1 MDTEHVADRHKV
13 PSVIGEPTNS
23 DQEIPTAVTVK
34 RTNTSSGARV
44 STLIKQK
51 CIEDFDEVAES
62 RSTLI
67 PEPKVKRVKKEVPD
81 CELVSVQQVRPQNLE
96 DGDFKI
102 EPDWFLVGS
111 TSVSAVSTSKGMK
124 LLDNEIVHLSF
135 PSSNSSYK
143 TQWIVRFSTKRSGEI
158 GRFPMEW
165 AKCVVPLVNSGKV
178 KVLGRFMGV
187 PKFLSMMQEII
198 LSVSFYVHHSIS
210 AAVEVSSC
218 KREDSYPFLT
228 LFKLLK
234 LQPYQKCDLDE
245 AVKQRKGSQQ
255 YTLEN
260 RDEEATSESS
270 LNNVGG
276 AADACNLK
284 EKEPPSTLKFNLRPY
299 QKQALHWMS
308 EFEKGID
315 VEKSAP
321 TLHPCWEA
329 YRICDERASFI
340 YVNMFS
346 GEATTHLPTATETPR
361 GGILADAMGL
371 GKTEM
376 TIALILARPRRG
388 NSDSIEITKKR
399 KIDPDTVTT
408 LKPKG
413 GTLVV
418 CPSVLKWKDALK
430 THSESESISTLVHVW
445 RTISPVVISEQ
456 DVVLTDYDFLI
467 DDYYTYGENSVLHQV
482 DWYRVVLDEADT
494 LGSSRAKK
502 AAKVASML
510 SSLCRWWLTGTP
522 LKIDLEDIYSLLCFL
537 HVEPWSY
544 WACWKKLIQT
554 PYEHGDPRGLR
565 LIKDILRPLMLRRT
579 KKAKEKDGSP
589 ILILP
594 PDIETIECHQSE
606 AEQEFYDAL
615 FKRSKVLFDQFVA
628 QGKVLHN
635 YENALGLLLCLRQCC
650 NHPFFVSSQHDSQNF
665 ADLDKPARRFL
676 ETHHDS
682 PSSDQILPTQL
693 HVGEVVE
700 RICRVGNTVCPICL
714 DCTYD
719 PVLTPCGHKMCREC
733 LFSRWE
739 RQRWALGRFG
749 INQCQVC
756 WDWMDKTELKTCTL
770 ENCFQVG
777 VEENWKESSKVS
789 KLLDIL
795 EQILQSGSDEK
806 CIIFSQWTS
815 FLDLLEISMKRR
827 NIVFQRIDGNLSED
841 KRDRILKDF
850 SLYRTKDKQDP
861 WWNPAAEEKIL
872 MRIIRSRQ
880 HPTVVRRFIVK
891 DTVEERMQQL
901 QSRKQ
906 QMSVEVVPVEKDRS
920 ARIEDLKMI
929 FR

>member
-1 MDTEHVADRHKV
+1 MDTEHVADHHKV
-13 PSVIGEPTNS
+13 PSVIGEAINS
-23 DQEIPTAVTVK
+23 GHEIPMAVTVK
-34 RTNTSSGARV
+34 RTNTSSGTRI
-44 STLIKQK
+44 STLIKQE
-51 CIEDFDEVAES
+51 CIEDFDEVVES
-62 RSTLI
+62 RRTLI
-67 PEPKVKRVKKEVPD
+67 PEPKAKRVKKEVPD

-96 DGDFKI
+96 DGDFNI
-102 EPDWFLVGS
+102 EPDWYLAGS
-111 TSVSAVSTSKGMK
+111 TLVSAVSTSKGMK

-178 KVLGRFMGV
+178 KVLGRFMGA
-187 PKFLSMMQEII
+187 PKFLSMMQDII

-234 LQPYQKCDLDE
+234 LQPYQK
-245 AVKQRKGSQQ
+245 
-255 YTLEN
+255 
-260 RDEEATSESS
+260 
-270 LNNVGG
+270 
-276 AADACNLK
+276 

-308 EFEKGID
+308 ELERGID

-346 GEATTHLPTATETPR
+346 GEATTHLPTATQTPR

-371 GKTEM
+371 GKTVM

-388 NSDSIEITKKR
+388 NSDSIEIT
-399 KIDPDTVTT
+399 
-408 LKPKG
+408 LKPRG

-430 THSESESISTLVHVW
+430 THSESKSISTLVHVW
-445 RTISPVVISEQ
+445 GRTISPMVISEQ
-456 DVVLTDYDFLI
+456 DVVLTDYDFLTY
-467 DDYYTYGENSVLHQV
+467 DYYTYGENSVLHQV

-494 LGSSRAKK
+494 LGSSEAKK
-502 AAKVASML
+502 AAKAASML
-510 SSLCRWWLTGTP
+510 SSHCRWWLTGTP

-537 HVEPWSY
+537 HVEPWSN

-554 PYEHGDPRGLR
+554 PYENGDPRGLR

-579 KKAKEKDGSP
+579 KEAKEKNGSP

-594 PDIETIECHQSE
+594 PDVETIECHQSE

-615 FKRSKVLFDQFVA
+615 FKRSKVQFDQFVA

-676 ETHHDS
+676 ETPHDS
-682 PSSDQILPTQL
+682 PSSDQILPTQS

-700 RICRVGNTVCPICL
+700 GIHRVGNTVCPICF

-733 LFSRWE
+733 LFLRWE
-739 RQRWALGRFG
+739 RQKRWQPLGRFV

-756 WDWMDKTELKTCTL
+756 WEWMDKTELKTCTL
-770 ENCFQVG
+770 ENCFQIGVENCFQIG

-789 KLLDIL
+789 KLLNIL

-841 KRDRILKDF
+841 KRDRVLKDF
-850 SLYRTKDKQDP
+850 SLYRTKDIQVLLICLRTEAGYDLSAASNIFLMDP

-880 HPTVVRRFIVK
+880 RPTVVRRFIVK

-906 QMSVEVVPVEKDRS
+906 QTSVEVVRVEKDRS

>member
-544 WACWKKLIQT
+544 WAC
-554 PYEHGDPRGLR
+554 
-565 LIKDILRPLMLRRT
+565 
-579 KKAKEKDGSP
+579 
-589 ILILP
+589 
-594 PDIETIECHQSE
+594 
-606 AEQEFYDAL
+606 
-615 FKRSKVLFDQFVA
+615 
-628 QGKVLHN
+628 
-635 YENALGLLLCLRQCC
+635 
-650 NHPFFVSSQHDSQNF
+650 QHDSQNF

-850 SLYRTKDKQDP
+850 SLYRTKDKQVLLICLRTEAGYDLSAASNIFLTDP